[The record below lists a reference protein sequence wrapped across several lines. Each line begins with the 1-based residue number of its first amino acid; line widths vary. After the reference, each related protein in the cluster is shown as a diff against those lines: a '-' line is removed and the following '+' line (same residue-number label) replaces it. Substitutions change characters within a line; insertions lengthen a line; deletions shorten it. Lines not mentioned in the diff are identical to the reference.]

1 MQFTTVLLFLAPLLA
16 AASPVEREAEPIKA
30 CCYRSDD
37 VNRLLFKTTEMSQ
50 EVLDTLNWCYLQ
62 VDRDE
67 SDPNNCSKA
76 KRQFTSG
83 YCPENLGT
91 VVSECS

>member
-1 MQFTTVLLFLAPLLA
+1 M
-16 AASPVEREAEPIKA
+16 
-30 CCYRSDD
+30 
-37 VNRLLFKTTEMSQ
+37 NRLLFKTTEMSQ
-50 EVLDTLNWCYLQ
+50 EVLDTLNWCCLQ
-62 VDRDE
+62 VDRSVYLALMTNRIRADWQASSDE
-67 SDPNNCSKA
+67 SDPNNCTKA